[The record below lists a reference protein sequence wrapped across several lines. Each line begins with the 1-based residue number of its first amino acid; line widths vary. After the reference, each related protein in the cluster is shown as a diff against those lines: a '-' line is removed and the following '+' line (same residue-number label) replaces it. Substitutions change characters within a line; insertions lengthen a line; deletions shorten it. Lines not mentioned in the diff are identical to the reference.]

1 MNLNR
6 IFENISNKALIRK
19 YENAQLEMQKYV
31 NISRMWDVSER
42 SAEYV
47 NELMGIKEVVYNFAK
62 KNNVHVD
69 MFIPKDTE
77 MLTVTVSRFNIDG
90 KPSSYNGKR
99 ILKLTHEPVTMVKEN
114 NVILED
120 KDGLNYIGRG
130 LFSTEDTFIRQVYR
144 AVSDLTG
151 KLLIK

>member
-90 KPSSYNGKR
+90 KPSSYNGK
-99 ILKLTHEPVTMVKEN
+99 E
-114 NVILED
+114 
-120 KDGLNYIGRG
+120 
-130 LFSTEDTFIRQVYR
+130 F
-144 AVSDLTG
+144 
-151 KLLIK
+151 

>member
-19 YENAQLEMQKYV
+19 YAQLEMQKYV

-114 NVILED
+114 NVMLED

>member
-19 YENAQLEMQKYV
+19 YENAKKKKKKYV

-114 NVILED
+114 NVMLED

>member
-114 NVILED
+114 NVMLED

-144 AVSDLTG
+144 AVSDLDR
-151 KLLIK
+151 KSVV

>member
-31 NISRMWDVSER
+31 NISRVWDVSER

-114 NVILED
+114 NVMLED

>member
-90 KPSSYNGKR
+90 KPSSSNRKR

-114 NVILED
+114 NVMLED

-151 KLLIK
+151 RLLIK

>member
-114 NVILED
+114 NVMLED